1 MCLHKLLIYI
11 TDKDLKIF
19 SKTLGSYI
27 AQALIAES
35 NKQLYGALARFE
47 FVFNF
52 QYPYIRLIISQ
63 VNKLRLCI

>member
-1 MCLHKLLIYI
+1 MLTQTLLIYI

-47 FVFNF
+47 FVLTFNIHSF
-52 QYPYIRLIISQ
+52 D
-63 VNKLRLCI
+63 